1 MFEGLI
7 EFIEESVFSL
17 VNKITGEEQNGA
29 NSCTRSSRCCSAS
42 PRRTPA

>member
-7 EFIEESVFSL
+7 EFIESTVFGLINQIASQDKDGL
-17 VNKITGEEQNGA
+17 RQLRA
-29 NSCTRSSRCCSAS
+29 PSRCCSAS